1 MSVPWWAPATAVATL
16 AASRPS
22 AMRCSMSWI
31 SRSGTTRGA
40 RDRRRGLAGA
50 GRIANRAVE
59 FQLVGGRAE
68 VFEPHRT
75 SRGLD
80 EGCRQRVHA
89 LGLRQPRCALEL
101 RFGEPLL

>member
-50 GRIANRAVE
+50 GRIANHAVE
-59 FQLVGGRAE
+59 FQLIGRRAE
-68 VFEPHRT
+68 IFEQPGP

-80 EGCRQRVHA
+80 EVFRQQVHA
-89 LGLRQPRCALEL
+89 LGLGHPRRAVEL
-101 RFGEPLL
+101 